1 MEDKR
6 TKKTGKVKS
15 VLRKKKSAAIYSF
28 FFSIRS
34 LFAIMRPRQNKLA
47 FFRRFGALCPL
58 ALSPSLSR
66 LHIYVI
72 SLTLRQPK
80 RRRNHG
86 EGEASRSQEVK
97 KRERKQRN
105 KAWRPRRAREKLGG
119 WKMLFFQLKTETFSP
134 LSAFL
139 FMRPSTTPK
148 RRQRRRKKQ
157 HGGGGQEWG
166 RIWRGVEKGGGA
178 ARNGGGGKAEKNGR
192 KKTIVSTSTLRLD
205 LPSAAFELPRVLAYR
220 LESAPVQRIT
230 ACASARCCHCSH
242 LLLLRR
248 CPRPSPPRPRPPRPR
263 PSSP

>member
-1 MEDKR
+1 
-6 TKKTGKVKS
+6 
-15 VLRKKKSAAIYSF
+15 
-28 FFSIRS
+28 
-34 LFAIMRPRQNKLA
+34 MRPRQNKLA

-166 RIWRGVEKGGGA
+166 RIWRGVEKGGGGCEE
-178 ARNGGGGKAEKNGR
+178 RRRGKSGQKREEKNHCFNLNPPFG
-192 KKTIVSTSTLRLD
+192 
-205 LPSAAFELPRVLAYR
+205 P
-220 LESAPVQRIT
+220 PVGGF
-230 ACASARCCHCSH
+230 
-242 LLLLRR
+242 
-248 CPRPSPPRPRPPRPR
+248 
-263 PSSP
+263 